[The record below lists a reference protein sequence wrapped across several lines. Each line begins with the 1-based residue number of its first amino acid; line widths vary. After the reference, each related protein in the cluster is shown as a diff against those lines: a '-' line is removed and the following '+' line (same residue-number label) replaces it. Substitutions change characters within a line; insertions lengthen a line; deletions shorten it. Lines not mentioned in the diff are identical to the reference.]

1 MGERGGEADEPR
13 LLVDR
18 GGLNRCDLVAAER
31 LAHDV
36 EAARQ
41 RRVAKGLILI
51 ARIGRA
57 NGGDQRLLRIGE
69 FGLRLGQRRGDRPDR
84 FTGPLHGCPPWR
96 EDRN

>member
-1 MGERGGEADEPR
+1 MGERRGEADEPR

-18 GGLNRCDLVAAER
+18 RRLNGRDLVPAER

-36 EAARQ
+36 EAARE
-41 RRVAKGLILI
+41 RRVAKGLIVL

-69 FGLRLGQRRGDRPDR
+69 LGLRLGERGGDRPDGL
-84 FTGPLHGCPPWR
+84 TGPLHGFPP
-96 EDRN
+96 